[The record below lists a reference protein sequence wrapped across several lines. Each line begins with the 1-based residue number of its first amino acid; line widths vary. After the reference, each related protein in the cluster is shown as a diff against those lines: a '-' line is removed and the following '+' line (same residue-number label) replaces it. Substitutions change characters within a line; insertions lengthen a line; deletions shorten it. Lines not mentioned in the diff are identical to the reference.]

1 MSEIILWI
9 FAIIGML
16 TVGVGLI
23 ALVVNLFS
31 CWIGRGDNIDSFLK
45 AHNQLML
52 KELLEMQSQ
61 NQIYYSCKE
70 TQPED
75 IKPKQR

>member
-31 CWIGRGDNIDSFLK
+31 LWIGRGDSRDSFLRWCE
-45 AHNQLML
+45 
-52 KELLEMQSQ
+52 KEG
-61 NQIYYSCKE
+61 YGTRGY
-70 TQPED
+70 
-75 IKPKQR
+75 

>member
-23 ALVVNLFS
+23 ALVVNLYCKEVS
-31 CWIGRGDNIDSFLK
+31 GDNIDSFLK
-45 AHNQLML
+45 AHNQL
-52 KELLEMQSQ
+52 EMQSQ
-61 NQIYYSCKE
+61 KQKKNKDME
-70 TQPED
+70 PED
-75 IKPKQR
+75 IKPKQQ